1 MASILKRGEYS
12 YQATIRRRGFPSKT
26 RTFDTK
32 PDAVKWARMIE
43 REMDRG
49 AWNDNHLAESMS
61 LADVLVRYSKEV
73 TPAKKSADIEMIK
86 ISALLRDPICSL
98 KMSALSA
105 PDIAAWRDR
114 RLKNV
119 KGSSANREMA
129 IITHAIEI
137 GRKEWGLRIDNPCKL
152 VRRAPA
158 SAPRTRRIVG
168 DEESYLMEA
177 LNFVKSPYVKPMV
190 ILAIETAMRRSELLS
205 LQWQNVNL
213 EKRTALL
220 HDTKNGSARVV
231 PLSSRAI
238 ALLEKLPQET
248 EGRVFPLTM
257 DAFKKAFVRSST
269 RAKNLYKA
277 DCQKNG
283 AAIDSKFMVGLRFHD
298 MRHEGASR
306 LFELGLN
313 VMEVASI
320 TGHKTLQ
327 MLQRYTHLRAEDLAK
342 KLG

>member
-12 YQATIRRRGFPSKT
+12 YQAIIRRRGFPSRTKT
-26 RTFDTK
+26 FETK

-49 AWNDNHLAESMS
+49 TWNDNYLAENMS

-73 TPAKKSADIEMIK
+73 TPSKKSAEIEMVK

-98 KMSALSA
+98 KMSVLSG

-114 RLKNV
+114 RLKLV
-119 KGSSANREMA
+119 KGSSVNRELA

-137 GRKEWGLRIDNPCKL
+137 GRKEWGLRIENPCKL
-152 VRRAPA
+152 VRRGPA

-168 DEESYLMEA
+168 DEEHYLMEA
-177 LNFVKSPYVKPMV
+177 LNSVKSQYVKPMV
-190 ILAIETAMRRSELLS
+190 MLAIETTMRRSELLS
-205 LQWQNVNL
+205 LQWNNVNL

-220 HDTKNGSARVV
+220 LDTKNGSERIV
-231 PLSSRAI
+231 PLSSRAV
-238 ALLEKLPQET
+238 AVLKMLRRE
-248 EGRVFPLTM
+248 EGACVFPLTM
-257 DAFKKAFVRSST
+257 DAFKKAYVRSRA
-269 RAKNLYKA
+269 RAKNLYLA
-277 DCQKNG
+277 DCQKTG
-283 AAIDSKFMVGLRFHD
+283 TDIDPKFMVGLRFHD